1 MCHHRDPLI
10 GPRGA
15 SIGVGRGHHRIG
27 AALRHRHNLSLQKLA
42 LGSGLIR
49 MRHRVLRREIP
60 ALNRAL
66 YKIDPRR
73 QDEFV
78 IGQRGSTR
86 QAYHFFISIN
96 ANGPIMHDIDA
107 TGRKLA
113 IGMADIIKCLY
124 PAQIKIREKAG
135 VISSGWLNQSHI
147 NCAFAIFCNITRCG
161 GAASSAAHHEHTWLC
176 MAACVQT
183 GCRKKR
189 SCRC

>member
-10 GPRGA
+10 GAGGA
-15 SIGVGRGHHRIG
+15 SIGVRRGYHRIC

-49 MRHRVLRREIP
+49 MWHRVLRREIP

-66 YKIDPRR
+66 DKIDPRR

-86 QAYHFFISIN
+86 QAYHFFITIN
-96 ANGPIMHDIDA
+96 ANGPIMHNVDA

-113 IGMADIIKCLY
+113 IGMADIIKLFY

-135 VISSGWLNQSHI
+135 IIGSGWLNQSHI

-161 GAASSAAHHEHTWLC
+161 GAASSAAHHEHTRLC
-176 MAACVQT
+176 MAARVQA
-183 GCRKKR
+183 G
-189 SCRC
+189 